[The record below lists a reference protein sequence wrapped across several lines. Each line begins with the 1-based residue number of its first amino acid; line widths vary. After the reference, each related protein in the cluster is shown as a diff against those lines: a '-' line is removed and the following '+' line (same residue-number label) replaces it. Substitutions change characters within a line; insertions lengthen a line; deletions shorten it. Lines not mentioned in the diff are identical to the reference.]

1 MTDDDLKMTM
11 KPLNRTALAVTLVG
25 VGIGVVAFVWSR
37 TPRDAAWKQGHTY
50 ARLASPGPLSDGHA
64 DLEGDC
70 GACHEPGDGATALQ
84 CASCHIADPAV
95 MDRPETRFHADVT
108 TCVSC
113 HAEHTER
120 SLPTGE
126 WLHLRLAEAA
136 PMALGESL
144 SEPPELASLDCVACH
159 GVSEPHAGYFGD
171 DCLSCHTTAVWS
183 VPGYVHPPERSG
195 HCGECHKPPPNHF
208 NQMFSAKCSAML
220 GHAGDVSD
228 CDGCHSTAG
237 WDLIRGAPWH
247 RDSMS
252 HRARRHP

>member
-1 MTDDDLKMTM
+1 M
-11 KPLNRTALAVTLVG
+11 AVTLAG

-64 DLEGDC
+64 NLEGDC
-70 GACHEPGDGATALQ
+70 GACHEPGDGATALR

-195 HCGECHKPPPNHF
+195 HCGECHKPPPTTWTRCSRR
-208 NQMFSAKCSAML
+208 SAARCSATL
-220 GHAGDVSD
+220 GTSPTATVATARP
-228 CDGCHSTAG
+228 DGTSSAAH
-237 WDLIRGAPWH
+237 RGTETV
-247 RDSMS
+247 
-252 HRARRHP
+252 